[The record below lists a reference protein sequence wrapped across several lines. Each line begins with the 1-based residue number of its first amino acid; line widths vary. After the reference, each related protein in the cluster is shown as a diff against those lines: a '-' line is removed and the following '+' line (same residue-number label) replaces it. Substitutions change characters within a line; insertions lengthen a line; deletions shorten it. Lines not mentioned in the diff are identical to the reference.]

1 MINEVLIIL
10 GLILLNGVF
19 AGAEIAILSL
29 RRTRLAEL
37 VEEGSRAAAAV
48 ARLRES
54 PETFLATVQIGITV
68 VSSTAGVFGG
78 AAMASEVA
86 PWFAMVPQLA
96 PYAEELALGSVVAL
110 VSYLSLVLG
119 ELVPKSLALRAGE
132 SYALGIGP
140 PLATLAWAAR
150 PLVALLTASSNV
162 FLRFFGD
169 STTFAEARLS
179 REEIQQIV
187 DEAATAGSVDVE
199 AGEIASR
206 ALEFSSLDAY
216 TVMIPRAEMVSCA
229 RTATRADWWAIAR
242 RTPHSRLPV
251 WEGTPDNIVGVVRVR
266 DVLAALAPEA
276 GDGAS
281 DAVVDLGPHLLP
293 VPFVPDSMPATAL
306 LRKMQKERAHLALVI
321 DEQGTIVGLLTIE
334 DLVEEVFGDIL
345 SERERPDDDLT
356 REPDGAWRVAGR
368 AAIHKVNRELGLEL
382 PEGDFSTVAGLCLS
396 LAGQLPARGSV
407 LHTEDGVSLEIVDV
421 TPRAIVAVRLRRVGE
436 GPPPGAAP
444 SDADRA

>member
-1 MINEVLIIL
+1 VCVINEVLIIL

-29 RRTRLAEL
+29 RRTRLQEL

-86 PWFAMVPQLA
+86 PWFSMVPQLA
-96 PYAEELALGSVVAL
+96 PYADQLALGTVVAL

-132 SYALGIGP
+132 SYALGIGA

-150 PLVALLTASSNV
+150 PLVAVLTASSNL

-187 DEAATAGSVDVE
+187 DEAASAGSVDAH

-216 TVMIPRAEMVSCA
+216 TVMIPRAEIMTCPRSL
-229 RTATRADWWAIAR
+229 TRGEWLDLAR

-251 WEGTPDNIVGVVRVR
+251 WEGTPDNVVGVVRVR
-266 DVLAALAPEA
+266 DVLGALWPDADGGSAATP
-276 GDGAS
+276 
-281 DAVVDLGPHLLP
+281 VDLGPHLLP
-293 VPFVPDSMPATAL
+293 VPFVPDSMPATAV
-306 LRKMQKERAHLALVI
+306 LRKMQRERSHLALVI

-345 SERERPDDDLT
+345 SERERPDEELT

-368 AAIHKVNRELGLEL
+368 VPIHKINRDLGLEL
-382 PEGDFSTVAGLCLS
+382 PEGDFSTIAGLCLS
-396 LAGQLPARGSV
+396 LAGQLPPRGAV
-407 LHTEDGVSLEIVDV
+407 LHTEDGVSLEILDV
-421 TPRAIVAVRLRRVGE
+421 TPRAIVGVRLRRVGDGHAAQPE
-436 GPPPGAAP
+436 GAGA
-444 SDADRA
+444 